1 MENLEPMRGIT
12 CGAYFAELNPCYQ
25 VRGLCWVISMNVCG
39 KRNTGQGEE
48 GVRDKCQ
55 ISEKRYL
62 FVISMIWGIK
72 EGHGRMIINKM
83 ASTM

>member
-1 MENLEPMRGIT
+1 
-12 CGAYFAELNPCYQ
+12 
-25 VRGLCWVISMNVCG
+25 MNVCG